1 MPMSG
6 ICIAND
12 ETKAEPEKLPILI
25 KSLPGTHAAR
35 ESSVLYAKQP
45 GNYEIVSK
53 SGNKLPTIVQKVYLR
68 IGKIVHE
75 IVKNFFLAPIAH
87 NEY

>member
-12 ETKAEPEKLPILI
+12 ETKAEPEKIPILI

-35 ESSVLYAKQP
+35 ESSFLREATSDC
-45 GNYEIVSK
+45 EIF
-53 SGNKLPTIVQKVYLR
+53 VQKW
-68 IGKIVHE
+68 
-75 IVKNFFLAPIAH
+75 
-87 NEY
+87 